1 MSSFLSSLVT
11 RLMPSEPA
19 DSVVPPSGHTAW
31 LTSFTA
37 GAMTFL
43 AVFALAL
50 SLASGRLADR
60 WSGALE
66 RTATVR
72 LSAPEDQIDLQVTA
86 VLGVLATT
94 PGIESARALTE
105 DEQRALLEP
114 WFGPDLPVE
123 ALPLPRLIEVVE
135 DGTGYDST
143 GLRQRLA
150 AEAPGAVLDDHTRWR
165 EPLARAAARLRV
177 LGLASVLLIG
187 ATMAAMITLAAN
199 AALAANAQVIRV
211 LRLVGAQDDYI
222 AAAFVRRFTLR
233 ALAGSAVGALVG
245 MIGVALLP
253 PVDEAGGFLTGLGF
267 QGMGWL
273 LPLILPILAA
283 AGFAMSLGGA
293 LEVTTFSVDIPRVPS
308 PLAMRSPRVASPS
321 SPMVLSSET
330 GVVRRCSSAFIE
342 SRPSASPEP

>member
-1 MSSFLSSLVT
+1 MTPFLPSLVA
-11 RLMPSEPA
+11 RLMPAGPA

-165 EPLARAAARLRV
+165 EPMAQAATRLRL
-177 LGLASVLLIG
+177 LGLLSIGLIG
-187 ATMAAMITLAAN
+187 AAMAAMITLAAN
-199 AALAANAQVIRV
+199 ASLSANAQVIKV
-211 LRLVGAQDDYI
+211 LRLVGARDAYI
-222 AAAFVRRFTLR
+222 ARAFVRRFTLR
-233 ALAGSAVGALVG
+233 ATAGSAIGAVAGLL
-245 MIGVALLP
+245 GVLALP
-253 PVDEAGGFLTGLGF
+253 ATHAAGGFLTGLGF
-267 QGMGWL
+267 QGLGWL
-273 LPLILPILAA
+273 WPFVLPPLAA
-283 AGFAMSLGGA
+283 LVAFAATRAAA
-293 LEVTTFSVDIPRVPS
+293 LRTLRELT
-308 PLAMRSPRVASPS
+308 
-321 SPMVLSSET
+321 
-330 GVVRRCSSAFIE
+330 
-342 SRPSASPEP
+342 